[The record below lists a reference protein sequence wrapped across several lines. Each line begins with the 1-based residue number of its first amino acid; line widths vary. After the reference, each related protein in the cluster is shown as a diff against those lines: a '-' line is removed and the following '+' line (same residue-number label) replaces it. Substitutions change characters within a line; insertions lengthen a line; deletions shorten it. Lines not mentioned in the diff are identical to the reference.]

1 MLWGPRCYRG
11 KDPGHPHCK
20 ERLTEARKGGA
31 ATKPAALGSTSSP
44 ASPTAVR
51 GHLWSVPSP
60 AHRQDGDLA
69 LASSLGPGLGGPG
82 WVGQESG
89 SRSGGSCGLRG
100 QQHLG
105 PLLLATTG
113 AAGARER
120 GQALHGVEVLA
131 MRADVRHAGWARR
144 QPVGNTGGRVMGR
157 GRPRRPRGDRRGN
170 APQGRVP
177 PILWPPDVKN

>member
-113 AAGARER
+113 AAGACFEHFTCT
-120 GQALHGVEVLA
+120 A
-131 MRADVRHAGWARR
+131 
-144 QPVGNTGGRVMGR
+144 GNTH
-157 GRPRRPRGDRRGN
+157 N
-170 APQGRVP
+170 K
-177 PILWPPDVKN
+177 LDVVSITTPVLQMRKQRFNVKIYSPEDMANEWMKMNSASSSESLS